1 MELSDLAGIV
11 LQMSQ
16 RNSREGLSLMMIKQ
30 AAESQKQLVNM
41 LESLT
46 VQQTPDP
53 RFNVS
58 FYA

>member
-16 RNSREGLSLMMIKQ
+16 RNNREGLSLMMIKQ